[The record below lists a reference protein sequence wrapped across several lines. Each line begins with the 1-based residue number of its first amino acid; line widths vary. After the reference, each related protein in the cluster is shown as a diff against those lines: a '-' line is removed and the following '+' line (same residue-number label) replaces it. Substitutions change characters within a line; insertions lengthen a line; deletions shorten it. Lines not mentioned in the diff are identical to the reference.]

1 MFSLSIFSSVY
12 SNNRFRSNTHT
23 LSLGQTHTLI
33 EQNQIHF
40 HRRQSSIV
48 KRFVRLQIYTL
59 YIHSFEVRC
68 VLSNAF
74 RVIEQRFLEQR
85 PFDSIANNDT
95 PKWFSFVYRRVG
107 AILCSF
113 MHMGTATIAGGEHTR
128 TTGCGDGHHPG
139 GTRLHSNGNLNVILM
154 LRKILRGHC

>member
-23 LSLGQTHTLI
+23 YRTKSNSFSSSSVQ
-33 EQNQIHF
+33 
-40 HRRQSSIV
+40 HREGA
-48 KRFVRLQIYTL
+48 VRLQIYTL

-139 GTRLHSNGNLNVILM
+139 GSRLHSNGNLNVILM